1 MCLQEFMGKI
11 VCDARLIVRN
21 ISIPGGSLILHLV
34 VALRVELINRHSP
47 VFFAWCLVVSAKLC
61 TFVGKMA
68 IMSMKYEAKVEE
80 RVLHFKQP
88 AGTSRG
94 VYTERKSWLVTLSD
108 GEHVGVGECAP
119 LPDLSSDVRPDYV
132 DVLRKFCEQWAET
145 GEIDHEAMRDFPSML
160 FGLETAVLNLL
171 HGERLFDTA
180 FSRGEAGI
188 PINGL
193 VWMGTY
199 EEMLQRME
207 QKLEQGFR
215 CVKLK
220 VGAIDF
226 ERELDLVRRIRERF
240 SRHEVELRLDANG
253 GFLYEEALYKL
264 ELLSQYA
271 IHSIEQPI
279 KAGQW
284 AYMAELCRE
293 SPLPI
298 ALDEELIGVN
308 DVELKSRMLNIVKP
322 AYIVLKPS
330 LHGGMQGC
338 REWIAAARAHD
349 VGSWITSALESNIGL
364 NAIAQFCS
372 DVYGDCIAMPQGL
385 GTGQLFTDNIP
396 MPLEI
401 RGDQL
406 WICRHS

>member
-1 MCLQEFMGKI
+1 MKI
-11 VCDARLIVRN
+11 DI
-21 ISIPGGSLILHLV
+21 
-34 VALRVELINRHSP
+34 
-47 VFFAWCLVVSAKLC
+47 
-61 TFVGKMA
+61 
-68 IMSMKYEAKVEE
+68 EE

-94 VYTERKSWLVTLSD
+94 VYTERRSWFVTATIPD
-108 GEHVGVGECAP
+108 GSPSGPAVGIGECAP
-119 LPDLSSDVRPDYV
+119 LPDLSCDARPDYGE
-132 DVLRKFCEQWAET
+132 VLRRFCDEVERT
-145 GEIDHEAMRDFPSML
+145 GQIDYEAMRDYPSML
-160 FGLETAVLNLL
+160 FGLETALL
-171 HGERLFDTA
+171 DVRCQKEAGRSMLFDTA
-180 FSRGEAGI
+180 FSRGEMGI

-193 VWMGTY
+193 VWMGNY
-199 EEMLQRME
+199 DEMLQRLE

-220 VGAIDF
+220 IGAIDF
-226 ERELDLVRRIRERF
+226 EQELELVRRIRQRF
-240 SRHEVELRLDANG
+240 SFHEVELRLDANG
-253 GFLYEEALYKL
+253 AFPYEEALYKL

-271 IHSIEQPI
+271 VHSIEQPI
-279 KAGQW
+279 RKGQW

-308 DVELKSRMLNIVKP
+308 DREMKSHMLNVIKP

-330 LHGGMQGC
+330 LHGGMTGC
-338 REWIAAARAHD
+338 REWIEAAKDHE

-372 DVYGDCIAMPQGL
+372 AVYGDSITMPQGL

-401 RGDQL
+401 RGDHL
-406 WICRHS
+406 WITGNS